1 MKIDLTNK
9 TALICASSK
18 GIGLSCAEN
27 IAKSGGRVIINSRN
41 EENLL
46 EAKDKIIESCK
57 TLDIQP
63 EIKLLKGDLEN
74 IDQLPELVKNL
85 LNEFSIDI
93 LILNSGGPKP
103 GGFLDYENPI
113 EFNQDANKIIEPS
126 IVLMNYLLPSMI
138 KNNFGRIINIS
149 SIGLLKPITTLAVSN
164 SSRSYLAGLMAGMV
178 GEVSSFGITLNTI
191 CPGIIWTERQL
202 SLSESESA
210 RTGLALEEVNQAKID
225 SIPLGKFGSP
235 DDIGALIAFLCSSYG
250 DYITGQTISVDGGL
264 LGLSQ

>member
-18 GIGLSCAEN
+18 GIGFSCAEN

-57 TLDIQP
+57 SLDRKP

-74 IDQLPELVKNL
+74 LDQLPELVKGL
-85 LNEFSIDI
+85 QNEFSIDM

-113 EFNQDANKIIEPS
+113 EFNEDANKIIEPS
-126 IVLMNYLLPSMI
+126 ILLMNYLLPNMI

-149 SIGLLKPITTLAVSN
+149 SVSGLMGNPGQVNYASSKAALTGFTKSLAKELAPEIRVNAISPGAILWPEDEDLSEEQQKTRLAKVPLGRIGHPKDISSLAV
-164 SSRSYLAGLMAGMV
+164 
-178 GEVSSFGITLNTI
+178 F
-191 CPGIIWTERQL
+191 L
-202 SLSESESA
+202 SDAE
-210 RTGLALEEVNQAKID
+210 
-225 SIPLGKFGSP
+225 
-235 DDIGALIAFLCSSYG
+235 
-250 DYITGQTISVDGGL
+250 YITGQVIKVDGGR
-264 LGLSQ
+264 SIS